1 MAILQL
7 NSFRKLI
14 KDIFIMVFILL
25 AIQLITRIFKVEL
38 IFLLKILKIFFLIY
52 GFLDLAILKYELKY
66 NEYNDSP
73 NLTEFPIITIF
84 IVLLIG
90 YLCKL
95 VIQVVYQTFEAYVIP
110 LFEVISSL
118 DAVIIVAILTG
129 FLTMVTQ
136 LVAKY
141 LDGKNI
147 HKQYLSEKRVYSY
160 SKMVDMVYKMQN
172 KEYKQEEMIKDLTE
186 FSKEITLWGSK
197 ALVTKWSKFR
207 ISAINKPRDYQN
219 IYILEN
225 VLNQLRKDM
234 GVGRSKKKELLAF
247 FINDIENL
255 K

>member
-1 MAILQL
+1 
-7 NSFRKLI
+7 
-14 KDIFIMVFILL
+14 MVFILL

-147 HKQYLSEKRVYSY
+147 RKQYLSEKRVYSY

-172 KEYKQEEMIKDLTE
+172 KEYKQ
-186 FSKEITLWGSK
+186 
-197 ALVTKWSKFR
+197 
-207 ISAINKPRDYQN
+207 
-219 IYILEN
+219 
-225 VLNQLRKDM
+225 
-234 GVGRSKKKELLAF
+234 
-247 FINDIENL
+247 
-255 K
+255 

>member
-1 MAILQL
+1 
-7 NSFRKLI
+7 
-14 KDIFIMVFILL
+14 
-25 AIQLITRIFKVEL
+25 
-38 IFLLKILKIFFLIY
+38 
-52 GFLDLAILKYELKY
+52 
-66 NEYNDSP
+66 
-73 NLTEFPIITIF
+73 
-84 IVLLIG
+84 
-90 YLCKL
+90 
-95 VIQVVYQTFEAYVIP
+95 
-110 LFEVISSL
+110 
-118 DAVIIVAILTG
+118 
-129 FLTMVTQ
+129 MVTQ

-147 HKQYLSEKRVYSY
+147 RKQYLSEKRVYSY

-219 IYILEN
+219 IYILED